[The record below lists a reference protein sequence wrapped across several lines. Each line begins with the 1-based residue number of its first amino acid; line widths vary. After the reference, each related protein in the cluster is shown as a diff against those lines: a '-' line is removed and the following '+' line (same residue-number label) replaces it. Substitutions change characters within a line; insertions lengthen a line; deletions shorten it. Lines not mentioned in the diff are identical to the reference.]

1 MITPAMGHRTRLT
14 GCALRHCVGACLTAG
29 PRFFFM
35 VVHAN
40 FNFMKYSRF
49 ACHKLVRDLVI
60 PQAHDKGFRCEGT
73 VINGA
78 ALQQATFN
86 KLVEEVDEVR
96 EALSSPTELVK
107 ELADVLE
114 VVAALANQF
123 GITPQALVA
132 EQAAKRTKRGG
143 FTKGEYLGHFDVP
156 LGHEDLANLN
166 TQPHKYLPLG
176 EVD

>member
-1 MITPAMGHRTRLT
+1 
-14 GCALRHCVGACLTAG
+14 
-29 PRFFFM
+29 
-35 VVHAN
+35 
-40 FNFMKYSRF
+40 MKYSRF

-60 PQAHDKGFRCEGT
+60 PQAHAKGFRCEGT
-73 VINGA
+73 VLNGT

-96 EALSSPTELVK
+96 ESLNNPTELVK

-114 VVAALANQF
+114 VVEALAQQF
-123 GITPQALVA
+123 GISRENLIA

-143 FTKGEYLGHFDVP
+143 FTRGDYLGHFDVP
-156 LGHEDLANLN
+156 AGHADLVNL
-166 TQPHKYLPLG
+166 TAQSHKYLPLG